1 VRGHGRVGDGQRP
14 DAASLPPDLTRR
26 LIVAALVVVAFVVG
40 IIAGGQMD
48 PIPDTVNDV
57 FGAKGQDATSQ
68 AIDIIHDDYFHTVD
82 NKDLENASIGS
93 IIAHIKKRYNDR
105 FSHYFTPSE
114 YDQFKQ
120 GSSLSGVGIAVN
132 QVPEG
137 LRVATVYKH
146 TPARDGGIQPGEII
160 TGVNGHSIAG
170 KDANLVTNQIRGPAG
185 TKVTLTVKSRDGKS
199 REVTLTRA
207 QVDIPQVTGR
217 IETINGKKVGYVRLA
232 GFFPGAHGELRKE
245 VENLY
250 ARGAQGLI
258 LDLRGNGGGLLTE
271 GVLVSIIFVP
281 NGVIVSTHGR
291 TQNTRTFD
299 ATGDALPKHPMVVLI
314 NGDTASASEIVT
326 AALEQS
332 GTAKVVGT
340 TSFGKGTFQEVI
352 PLNNGGALDLTVGQY
367 LTRNGTS
374 INDVGIPPQVKAKD
388 NPDTKPDEGL
398 NKALQVLAPSL

>member
-1 VRGHGRVGDGQRP
+1 L
-14 DAASLPPDLTRR
+14 SRR
-26 LIVAALVVVAFVVG
+26 TLAIAALVAVAFVIGMV
-40 IIAGGQMD
+40 AGGQ
-48 PIPDTVNDV
+48 VNAIRDAVDDV

-68 AIDIIHDDYFHTVD
+68 AIDVIHDDYFHTVD
-82 NKDLENASIGS
+82 NDDLENSSIASI
-93 IIAHIKKRYNDR
+93 IDHIKERYHDR
-105 FSHYFTPSE
+105 FSHYFTKSE
-114 YDQFKQ
+114 YDRFKQ

-132 QVPEG
+132 EVPRG

-146 TPARDGGIQPGEII
+146 TPAREAHIQPGEII

-170 KDANLVTNQIRGPAG
+170 KDADAVTSQIRGPEG
-185 TKVTLTVKSRDGKS
+185 TKVTLTIASRDGSS
-199 REVTLTRA
+199 RDVTLTRR
-207 QVDIPQVTGR
+207 QVEIPQVVGH
-217 IETINGKKVGYVRLA
+217 IEKVDGHKVGYVRLA

-250 ARGAQGLI
+250 DQGAQGLI

-271 GVLVSIIFVP
+271 GVLVSSIFVP
-281 NGVIVSTHGR
+281 DGVIVSTHGR
-291 TQNTRTFD
+291 TQDTRTFD
-299 ATGDALPKHPMVVLI
+299 ATGDPLPKHPMVVLI

-332 GTAKVVGT
+332 GVAKVVGT

-388 NPDTKPDEGL
+388 NPKTKPDEGIQQ
-398 NKALQVLAPSL
+398 ALQVLAPSL